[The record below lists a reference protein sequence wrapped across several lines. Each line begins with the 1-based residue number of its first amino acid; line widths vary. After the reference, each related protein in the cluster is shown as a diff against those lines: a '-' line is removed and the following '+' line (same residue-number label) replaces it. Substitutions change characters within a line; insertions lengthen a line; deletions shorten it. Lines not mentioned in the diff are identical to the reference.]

1 MDILGQIGKALDD
14 AGKQAGNFV
23 QNANGAISQQLDNA
37 GKITQEAMLSTLD
50 WAYTTTLNGIPGQ
63 STLDEFVEDYLSKYD
78 EDTAIEK
85 LIQFQTT
92 KAATSGFV
100 AGLGGIITMPVTIP
114 ANITTV
120 ILFQMRMVAA
130 IAKIRGYDARSDQV
144 QTFVYSALAG
154 VSISE
159 IAKNAGIN
167 LGNKLAL
174 SLLKKLPGE
183 VLKKINHA
191 VGFRLATK
199 FGSTGVINLGKMVP
213 LIGAIIGGTFDT
225 TTTLMI
231 ADFAKKT
238 FTKNGLDL
246 GDGMVIIKDV
256 TYSKSK
262 EEENEKLT
270 VYFNPDCS
278 KCQKLQVLLPSQNL
292 DIKWVNYL
300 ENPLTEVELTALL
313 EKMDS
318 QPSAVIR
325 LTEAER
331 AGLSEEELFERLIK
345 EPALLNRPIIEREQ
359 AAFLCRPLDI
369 IKEKMPE
376 YDWSAYL

>member
-1 MDILGQIGKALDD
+1 M
-14 AGKQAGNFV
+14 
-23 QNANGAISQQLDNA
+23 
-37 GKITQEAMLSTLD
+37 
-50 WAYTTTLNGIPGQ
+50 
-63 STLDEFVEDYLSKYD
+63 
-78 EDTAIEK
+78 
-85 LIQFQTT
+85 
-92 KAATSGFV
+92 
-100 AGLGGIITMPVTIP
+100 
-114 ANITTV
+114 
-120 ILFQMRMVAA
+120 
-130 IAKIRGYDARSDQV
+130 
-144 QTFVYSALAG
+144 
-154 VSISE
+154 
-159 IAKNAGIN
+159 
-167 LGNKLAL
+167 
-174 SLLKKLPGE
+174 
-183 VLKKINHA
+183 
-191 VGFRLATK
+191 
-199 FGSTGVINLGKMVP
+199 
-213 LIGAIIGGTFDT
+213 
-225 TTTLMI
+225 
-231 ADFAKKT
+231 
-238 FTKNGLDL
+238 
-246 GDGMVIIKDV
+246 

-331 AGLSEEELFERLIK
+331 VGLSEEELFERLIK

>member
-359 AAFLCRPLDI
+359 AAFLCRPFDI

>member
-23 QNANGAISQQLDNA
+23 QNANGAVSKQLDNA

-183 VLKKINHA
+183 VLKKINRA

-213 LIGAIIGGTFDT
+213 LVGAIIGGTFDT

-246 GDGMVIIKDV
+246 GDGIVIIKDV

-270 VYFNPDCS
+270 VYYNPDCS
-278 KCQKLQVLLPSQNL
+278 KCKKLQVLLSSQDL
-292 DIKWVNYL
+292 DVKWVPYL
-300 ENPLTEVELTALL
+300 ENPLTAEELIALL
-313 EKMDS
+313 KKMDS

-325 LTEAER
+325 LTEEER
-331 AGLSEEELFERLIK
+331 AGLSEAEIFERLVK
-345 EPALLNRPIIEREQ
+345 EPVLLNRPIIEREQ
-359 AAFLCRPLDI
+359 TAFLCRPLDI

>member
-213 LIGAIIGGTFDT
+213 LVGAIIGGTFDT

-278 KCQKLQVLLPSQNL
+278 KCKKLQVLLSSQDL
-292 DIKWVNYL
+292 DVKWVNYL
-300 ENPLTEVELTALL
+300 ENPLTEAELTALL
-313 EKMDS
+313 KKMGS

-325 LTEAER
+325 LTEEER
-331 AGLSEEELFERLIK
+331 TGLSEEELFQRLVK
-345 EPALLNRPIIEREQ
+345 EPVLLNRPIIEREKT
-359 AAFLCRPLDI
+359 AFLCRPLDI

>member
-23 QNANGAISQQLDNA
+23 QNANGAVSKQLDNA

-183 VLKKINHA
+183 VLKKINRA

-213 LIGAIIGGTFDT
+213 LVGAIIGGTFDT

-270 VYFNPDCS
+270 VYYNPDCS
-278 KCQKLQVLLPSQNL
+278 KCKKLQVLLSSQDL
-292 DIKWVNYL
+292 DVKWVPYL
-300 ENPLTEVELTALL
+300 ENPLTAEELTALL
-313 EKMDS
+313 KKMGS
-318 QPSAVIR
+318 QPSEIIR
-325 LTEAER
+325 LTEEER
-331 AGLSEEELFERLIK
+331 AGLSEEELFGRLVK
-345 EPALLNRPIIEREQ
+345 EPVLLNRPIIEREQ
-359 AAFLCRPLDI
+359 TAFLCRPLDI

>member
-23 QNANGAISQQLDNA
+23 QNANGAVSKQLDNA

-183 VLKKINHA
+183 VLKKINRA

-213 LIGAIIGGTFDT
+213 LVGAIIGGTFDT

-262 EEENEKLT
+262 EEENEQLT
-270 VYFNPDCS
+270 VYYNPDCS
-278 KCQKLQVLLPSQNL
+278 KCKKLQVLLSSQDL
-292 DIKWVNYL
+292 DVKWVPYL
-300 ENPLTEVELTALL
+300 ENPLTAEELTALL
-313 EKMDS
+313 KKMGS

-325 LTEAER
+325 LTEEER
-331 AGLSEEELFERLIK
+331 AGLSEEELFQRLVE

-359 AAFLCRPLDI
+359 TAFLCRPLEI

>member
-174 SLLKKLPGE
+174 SFLKKLPGE

-262 EEENEKLT
+262 EEENEQLT
-270 VYFNPDCS
+270 VYYNPDCS
-278 KCQKLQVLLPSQNL
+278 KCKKLQVLLPSQNL

-300 ENPLTEVELTALL
+300 ENPLTEAELTALL
-313 EKMDS
+313 KKMGS

-325 LTEAER
+325 LTEEER
-331 AGLSEEELFERLIK
+331 AGLSEEELFERLVK

-359 AAFLCRPLDI
+359 TAFLCRPLDI

>member
-23 QNANGAISQQLDNA
+23 QNANGAVSKQLDNA

-183 VLKKINHA
+183 VLKKINRA

-213 LIGAIIGGTFDT
+213 LVGAIIGGTFDT

-270 VYFNPDCS
+270 VYYNPDCS
-278 KCQKLQVLLPSQNL
+278 KCKKLQVLLSSQDL
-292 DIKWVNYL
+292 DVKWVPYL
-300 ENPLTEVELTALL
+300 ENPLTAEELTALL
-313 EKMDS
+313 KKMGS
-318 QPSAVIR
+318 QPSEIIR
-325 LTEAER
+325 LTEEER
-331 AGLSEEELFERLIK
+331 AGLSEEELFQRLVG
-345 EPALLNRPIIEREQ
+345 EPTTLNRPIIEREKT
-359 AAFLCRPLDI
+359 AFLCRPLDI